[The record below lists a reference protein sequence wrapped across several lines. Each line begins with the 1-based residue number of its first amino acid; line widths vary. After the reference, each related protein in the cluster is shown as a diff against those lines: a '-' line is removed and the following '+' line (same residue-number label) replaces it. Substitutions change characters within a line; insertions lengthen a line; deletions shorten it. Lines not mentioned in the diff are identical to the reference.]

1 MQYERRQYNA
11 KRRKN
16 KSVEEIAKTKTMI
29 AEIVIGLAFLYVNTM
44 IAIVSDGII
53 PIISTIV
60 YFTLYIIISILIYK
74 EYMRQETRK
83 YNERVCKKK
92 LSKSKYIKVMPKDC
106 TKFSEKFLDD
116 LQNKKIVEFYARL
129 VQLGK
134 KYVVRVDIKYVTET
148 EYIKYDTYLPGYFL
162 DYYEIIKN

>member
-1 MQYERRQYNA
+1 MT

-29 AEIVIGLAFLYVNTM
+29 AEIVIGLVFIYINTI
-44 IAIVSDGII
+44 IAIVSNGII
-53 PIISTIV
+53 PIISTIISII
-60 YFTLYIIISILIYK
+60 LYIIISILIYK
-74 EYMRQETRK
+74 EYMRLETIK

-106 TKFSEKFLDD
+106 TTFSEKFLDD
-116 LQNKKIVEFYARL
+116 LQNKKIVEFYAIL

-134 KYVVRVDIKYVTET
+134 KDAVRVDIKYVTET

-162 DYYEIIKN
+162 DYYEIAKN